1 MCTTE
6 RTCVRPSVRPNV
18 RPNAFGRSVVRF
30 ETVAI
35 ISGAADFDLGTS
47 LLGLNWALYFFSYP
61 SPSAQILPI
70 TKTTWGMKLYFIHW
84 YKCDTGFTREV
95 RVNLEFESSTWTETV
110 QS

>member
-1 MCTTE
+1 MYDRACG
-6 RTCVRPSVRPNV
+6 RTYDRTLL
-18 RPNAFGRSVVRF
+18 VVRSYALKLLQSF
-30 ETVAI
+30 M
-35 ISGAADFDLGTS
+35 GQPHFDLGTS
-47 LLGLNWALYFFSYP
+47 LLGLNWAIYLFSYL